1 MEGRGTGRDSE
12 GDDAS
17 WRAPSP
23 PAARR
28 GDYAGAVYGSLL
40 AASVVMTAG
49 TVGRF
54 PRLQLFLLLLITGL
68 VFWMA
73 HVYARLVG
81 ERLLHASLTKQ
92 EIRRVAVHEWPIVKV
107 AVPPALAVAISPLL
121 RLGLQATVWFALA
134 VAVAEQVGWATL
146 SLVRAGASRRMV
158 LVSGAVN
165 LLLGA
170 VIVVAKAAL
179 SH

>member
-1 MEGRGTGRDSE
+1 
-12 GDDAS
+12 
-17 WRAPSP
+17 
-23 PAARR
+23 
-28 GDYAGAVYGSLL
+28 
-40 AASVVMTAG
+40 
-49 TVGRF
+49 
-54 PRLQLFLLLLITGL
+54 
-68 VFWMA
+68 
-73 HVYARLVG
+73 
-81 ERLLHASLTKQ
+81 LTKQ

-158 LVSGAVN
+158 LVSGALN

-179 SH
+179 AH